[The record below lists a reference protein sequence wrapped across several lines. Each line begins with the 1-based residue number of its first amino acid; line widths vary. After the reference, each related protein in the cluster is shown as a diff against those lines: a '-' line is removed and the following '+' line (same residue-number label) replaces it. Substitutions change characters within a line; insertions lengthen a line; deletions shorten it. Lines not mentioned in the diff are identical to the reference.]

1 MHINSIKTVYWVAF
15 GLSIITLFLNIGLG
29 LIALGLVIL
38 PILLLHFSIGLR
50 LTKLQN
56 HQPAIILSALNLLTF
71 TLLRP
76 DGVHSLGDNGLSSL
90 LDLVGISAGY
100 NRDYEDYF
108 VYSSLLLL
116 LVQVI
121 VDLRLRKLARR

>member
-1 MHINSIKTVYWVAF
+1 
-15 GLSIITLFLNIGLG
+15 LLLNVGIG

-38 PILLLHFSIGLR
+38 PILMLHFIIGLS

-56 HQPAIILSALNLLTF
+56 HKPTVILSAINLLTF
-71 TLLRP
+71 ALLRP
-76 DGVHSLGDNGLSSL
+76 DGVHSLSDNGLSSF

-121 VDLRLRKLARR
+121 LDLRLRKLSRR

>member
-1 MHINSIKTVYWVAF
+1 MHINSIKAIFWAAF
-15 GLSIITLFLNIGLG
+15 GLAIITLLLNVGIG
-29 LIALGLVIL
+29 LIATGLVIL
-38 PILLLHFSIGLR
+38 PVLMLHFIIGLS

-56 HQPAIILSALNLLTF
+56 HKSAIILSAINLLTF
-71 TLLRP
+71 ALLRP
-76 DGVHSLGDNGLSSL
+76 DGVHSLSDNGLSSFF
-90 LDLVGISAGY
+90 DLVGISAGY

-121 VDLRLRKLARR
+121 VDLRLRKIARR

>member
-15 GLSIITLFLNIGLG
+15 GLSIIILFSNIGLG

-38 PILLLHFSIGLR
+38 PILILHVIIGLS
-50 LTKLQN
+50 LPKLQN
-56 HQPAIILSALNLLTF
+56 HKLAIFLSAINLLTF
-71 TLLRP
+71 ALLRP
-76 DGVHSLGDNGLSSL
+76 DGVHSLSDNGLSSF

-121 VDLRLRKLARR
+121 ADLRLRKLARR